1 MQMLPQTDT
10 SKAAADAISV
20 RTALMAKMAPEIAP
34 IDLVK
39 IFNGTELPGK
49 TGAPAGGSG
58 SRGGGGG
65 GGLDGA
71 MSSAPSMTFAGAISL
86 LAMLSFL

>member
-1 MQMLPQTDT
+1 
-10 SKAAADAISV
+10 
-20 RTALMAKMAPEIAP
+20 MAKMAPEIAP

-49 TGAPAGGSG
+49 TGAPEGGSG